1 MKKKYQGSARV
12 KRAQLQALRRDFET
26 LAMKDGESITNYFA
40 RTMEIC
46 NRMRFHGEKMQDVTI
61 VEKILRSLTAKFDY
75 VVCAIEESK
84 DIDALSLDELQSS
97 IVDEVEVE
105 AEAGEIAKAEA
116 EQVWRISTAST
127 RKRKRKMEPN
137 RTNLSKE
144 YGEKSNFA
152 EQQEKSHKCFSV
164 RMNDDVWL
172 WHFRYGHLNFGG
184 LRTLQQKNMV
194 IGLPKITP
202 PIEVCEECMISKQHR
217 NKFPKGKSWRAKGIL
232 DLEKSEAFLAFKS
245 FKARVENESERS
257 IKVLRTDHG
266 GEYCSKEFET
276 YCDNHGIRRE
286 LTTAYTPQQN
296 GVAERKNRTIFNMVR
311 SLLAR
316 GRVPKTFWPEAVNW
330 SIHVLNRSPTFSVQ
344 DMTPEEAWNGRKPVV
359 NYFKIF
365 GCIAYAHI
373 PDEKRKK
380 LDEKAEKCVFLG
392 VFVEQPPGYI
402 KTGNEH
408 KVYRLK
414 KALYGLKQAPR
425 AWYSR
430 IEAYFLKVGFSKCPY
445 EHTLFVKI
453 GKGGKMLIVCLY
465 VDDLIFTGNCDA
477 MFQEFKKCMMD
488 EFEMSDLGTMH
499 YFLGIEVVNTS
510 DGIFISQKKYI
521 GEILDRFLM
530 KDCNAVSTPTEFG
543 LKLNKD
549 YEGKKV
555 DSTLYKQ
562 IVGSLMYLT
571 ATRPDIMYSV
581 SLISR
586 YMENPTEMHLGA
598 KRILRYL
605 QGTRD
610 YGLFYRKGEKPTLLG
625 FTDSDYA
632 GDQDDRR
639 STSGYVFMLGTGAI
653 SWSSKKQRIVTLS
666 STEAEFLLQQRVRV
680 KLFGLGE
687 FWKS

>member
-1 MKKKYQGSARV
+1 
-12 KRAQLQALRRDFET
+12 
-26 LAMKDGESITNYFA
+26 
-40 RTMEIC
+40 
-46 NRMRFHGEKMQDVTI
+46 
-61 VEKILRSLTAKFDY
+61 
-75 VVCAIEESK
+75 
-84 DIDALSLDELQSS
+84 
-97 IVDEVEVE
+97 
-105 AEAGEIAKAEA
+105 
-116 EQVWRISTAST
+116 
-127 RKRKRKMEPN
+127 
-137 RTNLSKE
+137 
-144 YGEKSNFA
+144 
-152 EQQEKSHKCFSV
+152 
-164 RMNDDVWL
+164 
-172 WHFRYGHLNFGG
+172 
-184 LRTLQQKNMV
+184 
-194 IGLPKITP
+194 
-202 PIEVCEECMISKQHR
+202 
-217 NKFPKGKSWRAKGIL
+217 
-232 DLEKSEAFLAFKS
+232 
-245 FKARVENESERS
+245 
-257 IKVLRTDHG
+257 
-266 GEYCSKEFET
+266 
-276 YCDNHGIRRE
+276 
-286 LTTAYTPQQN
+286 
-296 GVAERKNRTIFNMVR
+296 
-311 SLLAR
+311 
-316 GRVPKTFWPEAVNW
+316 
-330 SIHVLNRSPTFSVQ
+330 
-344 DMTPEEAWNGRKPVV
+344 MTPEEAWNGRKPVV

-392 VFVEQPPGYI
+392 RCFFDEENTWDWDGQRPCSIIVDSEAEIHQPIDNVTTQLNTSPVTPGSPIAATEPKRTRRRPAWMSDYEITGINQIEDPSTHFALFSDCDPTTFESAIKEEKWRKAMNDEIDALKRNDTWELVDLPKVARHDTIRLVVALAAQNSWPIFQLDVKSAFLHGYLDEQVFVEQPPGYI

-408 KVYRLK
+408 KVYRLN

-488 EFEMSDLGTMH
+488 EFEMSDLGKMH
-499 YFLGIEVVNTS
+499 YFLSIEVVNTS

-549 YEGKKV
+549 YEGKK

-586 YMENPTEMHLGA
+586 YMENPTEMHLLGA

-653 SWSSKKQRIVTLS
+653 SWSSKKQRIVTFIKYRS
-666 STEAEFLLQQRVRV
+666 
-680 KLFGLGE
+680 
-687 FWKS
+687 